1 MFSAGLATLRELV
14 NETYDGMNGFAL
26 RIKNEID
33 AFLRDEHVKGHVSVA
48 GSFMYLIHFGI
59 EDITNVRDKM
69 WENKKLA
76 SEFGLCS
83 ICNGVYMVPT
93 HSSNLSAAFTNKD
106 IERSIGIMSDVLNEM
121 RPSLRTSGASYLGW
135 RRNSSEYAHKYG
147 SEEAI

>member
-1 MFSAGLATLRELV
+1 
-14 NETYDGMNGFAL
+14 MNGFAL

-76 SEFGLCS
+76 SEFGLRS